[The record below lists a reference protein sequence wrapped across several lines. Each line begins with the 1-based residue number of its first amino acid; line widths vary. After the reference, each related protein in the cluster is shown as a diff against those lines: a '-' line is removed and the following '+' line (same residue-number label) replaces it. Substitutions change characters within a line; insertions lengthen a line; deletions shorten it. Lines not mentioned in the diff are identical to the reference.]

1 MPGAGGMRDTG
12 ARTSMSFVSRPVPWY
27 FSFGAAGGRYFPPPA
42 FPIPPRCRAS
52 DPGCEAALQNAV
64 RLRILKRL
72 TIHPVNPQGRH
83 LKTAADVLRS
93 GGLVVY
99 PTDSVYGL
107 GCDLFNKKA
116 VERIYQIKGNDKRKL
131 LSFICPDLKR
141 ISEYAYVSNSAYKIM
156 RHLLPGPYT
165 FILTATKQVPRI
177 LLENRKT
184 VGIRVPDNTIC
195 HALLSAFGSPI
206 ISTSACPANQGFLA
220 DPDEI
225 ERTFTKTVDLF
236 LDAGPGGL
244 EPSTIV
250 DLTEENPIL
259 VRQGKGPLP

>member
-1 MPGAGGMRDTG
+1 M
-12 ARTSMSFVSRPVPWY
+12 
-27 FSFGAAGGRYFPPPA
+27 
-42 FPIPPRCRAS
+42 
-52 DPGCEAALQNAV
+52 
-64 RLRILKRL
+64 KRL
-72 TIHPVNPQGRH
+72 SIHPVNPQGRH
-83 LKTAADVLRS
+83 LKSASEVLRN
-93 GGLVVY
+93 GGLVIY

-116 VERIYQIKGNDKRKL
+116 VEKIYQIKGNDKRKL
-131 LSFICPDLKR
+131 LSFICPDLKG
-141 ISEYAYVSNSAYKIM
+141 IAEYAYVSNHAYRIM

-195 HALLSAFGSPI
+195 NGLLAEFGTPI
-206 ISTSACPANQGFLA
+206 ISTSACLPDQDYLN

-225 ERTFTKTVDLF
+225 GATFDRTVELF

-250 DLTEENPIL
+250 DMTGEEPVVI
-259 VRQGKGPLP
+259 RQGKGPLP